1 MFTLLDKS
9 EYLKGLLILARK
21 NNSLDEKEKTVIRNV
36 ANRLGFSKDFYEDTL
51 KYLMSNKYITE
62 EPIKFS
68 NPSIAKLFIKDGL
81 ELAYSDNEL
90 CEKELNWLKSIA
102 KENQLE
108 VDWLMES
115 ITEFENYRES
125 YTKVPVK

>member
-9 EYLKGLLILARK
+9 EYLKGLLILARR
-21 NNSLDEKEKTVIRNV
+21 NNSLDEKEKLVIRNV

-51 KYLMSNKYITE
+51 KYLLSNKYITE

-68 NPSIAKLFIKDGL
+68 NPNIARLFVKDGL

-90 CEKELNWLKSIA
+90 CERELNWLKSIVI
-102 KENQLE
+102 ENKLE
-108 VDWLMES
+108 VDWLMENIS
-115 ITEFENYRES
+115 QYEKYREN

>member
-102 KENQLE
+102 KANQLA

>member
-9 EYLKGLLILARK
+9 EYLKGLLILARR
-21 NNSLDEKEKTVIRNV
+21 NNSLDEKEKLVIRNV

-51 KYLMSNKYITE
+51 KYLLSNKYITE

-68 NPSIAKLFIKDGL
+68 NPTIARLFVKDGL

-90 CEKELNWLKSIA
+90 CERELNWLKSIVI
-102 KENQLE
+102 ENKLE
-108 VDWLMES
+108 VDWLMENIS
-115 ITEFENYRES
+115 QYEKFREN

>member
-102 KENQLE
+102 KENQLA

-125 YTKVPVK
+125 YTKVPAK

>member
-9 EYLKGLLILARK
+9 EYLKGLLILARR
-21 NNSLDEKEKTVIRNV
+21 NNSLDEKEKLVIRNV

-51 KYLMSNKYITE
+51 KYLLGNKYITE

-68 NPSIAKLFIKDGL
+68 NPAIARLFVKDGL

-90 CEKELNWLKSIA
+90 CERELNWLKSIVN
-102 KENQLE
+102 ENHLE
-108 VDWLMES
+108 VDWLMENIS
-115 ITEFENYRES
+115 QYEKFREN